1 MKWQSISIVLVIS
14 FILLSKIPNAQEYH
28 PFPEENAFWTVDEF
42 VGINW
47 REVYVYTIKGDT
59 IINDLNYKK
68 IYKLNDIPKRPDTLW
83 ILHSFM
89 RQDVENKKVFFIRHY
104 LGENTEKLGYDFNV
118 TIGDTVMLPAFDYQN
133 SGDSIF
139 KVAEPTFDSIQLHN
153 GEYRNIYFFI
163 PIPILPGSLS
173 LYVVEGVGEQ
183 RTPFPNLL
191 FYDPFHQSE
200 LICHRVNGVYL
211 YGSSPYP
218 DACDFTVNIEEIQEK
233 NQVECYPNPI
243 SDMMTVFVPE
253 SDEFMA
259 IKIFDLNGRCILTK
273 QQIPFSNSHATF
285 RLNGIPEG
293 IYILQIHT
301 NKSAY
306 YSKIIKNNRGAD
318 W

>member
-163 PIPILPGSLS
+163 PIPLLPGSLS

-200 LICHRVNGVYL
+200 LYCHTVNGVYL

-218 DACDFTVNIEEIQEK
+218 DACDFTVNIEEIQVK
-233 NQVECYPNPI
+233 SQLKCNPNPANNEVI
-243 SDMMTVFVPE
+243 VTFPE
-253 SDEFMA
+253 PLTGNSELNIMNLLGV
-259 IKIFDLNGRCILTK
+259 IVLKQKILPNEKELHIDA
-273 QQIPFSNSHATF
+273 S
-285 RLNGIPEG
+285 RLRSG
-293 IYILQIHT
+293 IYFISVKNNAIQQFY
-301 NKSAY
+301 KM
-306 YSKIIKNNRGAD
+306 KIILNP
-318 W
+318 